1 MKKIIC
7 SLLLLIPLSAFAE
20 TCTGNGPVYDDLTC
34 TNRSL
39 ADAKKNLNAIY
50 QKIYASTQYKAEFE
64 QSQKAWLN
72 YRDKQCNGYL
82 TAEASQSQGE
92 GPALIVRDCL
102 AELTRQRVDYLKT
115 LLEK

>member
-1 MKKIIC
+1 MTHATSWTVRSHSPVSTFNRKPFSIRL
-7 SLLLLIPLSAFAE
+7 SATSLDRLLL
-20 TCTGNGPVYDDLTC
+20 
-34 TNRSL
+34 
-39 ADAKKNLNAIY
+39 AIFRVAY
-50 QKIYASTQYKAEFE
+50 TPPRNTRLEFE

-82 TAEASQSQGE
+82 AAAASQSQGE